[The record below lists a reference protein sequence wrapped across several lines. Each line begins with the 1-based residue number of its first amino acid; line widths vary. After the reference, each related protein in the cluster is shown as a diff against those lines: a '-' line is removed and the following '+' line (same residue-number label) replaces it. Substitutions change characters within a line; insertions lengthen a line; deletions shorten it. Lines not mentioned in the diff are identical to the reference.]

1 MKLTL
6 LPLGGL
12 GEVGMNCMALRL
24 SSGDLYVIDAGVTF
38 PGRTHGIDLE
48 YPALDWILA
57 REPELRAILLTHGH
71 EDHIGA
77 IPFLLRALR
86 HPPPI
91 YGPPYAL
98 ALVRRRLEEHG
109 IEQPVMI
116 ATRPGERFE
125 VGPVEVEPVRVNHSI
140 PDCTSLILRT
150 PAGTVV
156 HSGDFK
162 IEDRPLDGEAFGADA
177 LRRAGDE
184 GVDLL
189 LSDSTNIDVEGD
201 SGEEAD
207 VGTALGEL
215 MAQATGRFVVA
226 QFASNVYRMKATF
239 AAARALGRRVA
250 LLGRSVKTHAEVA
263 RELRILDEVADLIVP
278 DTDLHAVPRHEL
290 CVIATGTQGELPAAL
305 GRLARRAHPQLNL
318 DPGDTVVLSARII
331 PGSEKAVF
339 DMVDALERQ
348 GVQVLHR
355 KNTPAVHCSG
365 HAARDEQRTYLE
377 LVRPR
382 NFVPVHGTFHHLRR
396 HAELAQQTGVQHTL
410 VIENGTLVEL
420 EGGVAR
426 VAGKIPTGRVPVDR
440 GDPVG
445 PEQLR
450 DRRLIGEL
458 GHAVVAFAV
467 DRRGRPVGHAEVV
480 ARGVVP
486 ENVEDEILDAAA
498 DYVTRALRRSHTS
511 DIDALETDARRAL
524 KRFFGKN
531 LRRRPIITALALEI

>member
-1 MKLTL
+1 
-6 LPLGGL
+6 
-12 GEVGMNCMALRL
+12 MNCMALRL
-24 SSGDLYVIDAGVTF
+24 DSGDLYVVDLGVTF
-38 PGRTHGIDLE
+38 PGRTHGVDLE
-48 YPALDWILA
+48 HPSLDWLLA
-57 REPELRAILLTHGH
+57 RERELRAILLTHGH

-77 IPFLLRALR
+77 IPFLLRDLQL
-86 HPPPI
+86 HPPI

-109 IEQPVMI
+109 IEPPELVP
-116 ATRPGERFE
+116 TRPGERFT

-150 PAGTVV
+150 PAGTIV

-162 IEDRPLDGEAFGADA
+162 IEDRPLDGEPFGADA

-207 VGTALGEL
+207 VGEALAEL
-215 MAQATGRFVVA
+215 MARAPGRFVVA
-226 QFASNVYRMKATF
+226 QFASNVYRMKAAF
-239 AAARALGRRVA
+239 AAARAQGRRVA

-263 RELRILDEVADLIVP
+263 RELRILDGVADLIVP
-278 DTDLHAVPRHEL
+278 DADLHSVPRREL
-290 CVIATGTQGELPAAL
+290 CVIATGTQGEQPAAL
-305 GRLARRAHPQLNL
+305 GRLARRAHPQLRL

-339 DMVDALERQ
+339 DMTDALERQ
-348 GVQVLHR
+348 GVEVLHR

-365 HAARDEQRTYLE
+365 HAARDEQRAYLE

-382 NFVPVHGTFHHLRR
+382 NFIPVHGTFHHLRR
-396 HAELAQQTGVQHTL
+396 HAELARETGVQRTL
-410 VIENGTLVEL
+410 IIENGTLVEL
-420 EGGVAR
+420 EDGEVR
-426 VAGKIPTGRVPVDR
+426 VAGSVPAGRVPVDR
-440 GDPVG
+440 GEPVG

-467 DRRGRPVGHAEVV
+467 DRRGRPVGQAEVI

-486 ENVEDEILDAAA
+486 EDVEDEIVDAAA
-498 DYVTRALRRSHTS
+498 DYVTRALRRARAG
-511 DIDALETDARRAL
+511 DIDALEADARRAL

-531 LRRRPIITALALEI
+531 LRRRPIITAMAIEI